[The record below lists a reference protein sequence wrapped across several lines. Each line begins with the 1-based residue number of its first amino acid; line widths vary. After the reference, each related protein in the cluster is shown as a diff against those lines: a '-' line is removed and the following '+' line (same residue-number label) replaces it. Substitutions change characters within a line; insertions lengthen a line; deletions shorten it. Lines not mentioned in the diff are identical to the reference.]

1 MSQNE
6 SFESAIQKL
15 ETIVSKLEKGEESLE
30 SSLNLFKEGTELVAF
45 CNNVLKNAEQK
56 ITEISAIT
64 TKVN

>member
-56 ITEISAIT
+56 ITEISGIT